1 MTARLTP
8 EREWW
13 TAEEI
18 AAAALPDLPATR
30 QGVDAVIK
38 RSGWRGNPAFA
49 RRRDG
54 RGGGWEYSWRLFPS
68 RAQRKLLS
76 EVSAPVAAARP
87 SRDDAWQW
95 FDALPQSIKDK
106 AQARLLIIQKV
117 EALEPA
123 LGRHMA
129 IVNVARLDGIATR
142 TIWNWMAMIEGVRS
156 DDRLPYLAPRHR
168 AASEEKRRAAVKDC
182 DPEFFDQIKADY
194 LRNEAPPFTDCYR
207 RALRVAKAKGWGTL
221 PERTMRRRLDAA
233 VSTAVQVLARQGVDA
248 LKRMYPVQVRD
259 KTCLGAMEAVN
270 ADFHKFDVF
279 VKWPAPKGEP
289 EQVIRPQ
296 MVAFQDIYSGR
307 ILSWR
312 LDVTPNSTAVLLC
325 AGDMI
330 NEWGIP
336 EHVLLDNGREFAAK
350 AITGGASTRYRFKV
364 REEDIPGLFTALDCK
379 IHWATPYSGQSKP
392 IERAFRDMCSSISK
406 DPRFAG
412 AYTGNR
418 PDAKPENYGSKAI
431 PLEDFLKVLA
441 EGIEEHNTRQG
452 RRSEVAFGRSFAEV
466 FAESYA
472 TRPIKKA
479 TEAQKR
485 WWLLAADRVRADANT
500 GAVWFQGNEFWA
512 EWMHRI
518 VGERVVIRF
527 DPAAFWDG
535 VHVYS
540 EGNAYLG
547 HAPVRQKVGFF
558 DMDEARAH
566 SRARGAWIK
575 AERAAMEAQ
584 RRLTATEIGRT
595 LDDLAAAAEPSP
607 PMTDA
612 KVVRPTFGKRG
623 SLSLP
628 EAAFAARRGQP
639 TEDRDGIA
647 SEQAAIVADLT
658 ARMGRGQPAEE
669 APRDRYL
676 RALDLEGR
684 IERGQAVTPD
694 QQRWLSVYQHTAE
707 YQAEA
712 QMKRDFGDAYFG

>member
-8 EREWW
+8 AREWW

-18 AAAALPDLPATR
+18 ALAALPDLPATKR
-30 QGVDAVIK
+30 GVNLQAE
-38 RSGWRGNPAFA
+38 RCNWRAQPGFA
-49 RRRDG
+49 RRREG

-76 EVSAPVAAARP
+76 DFAAPVVADRP
-87 SRDDAWQW
+87 SRDDAWAW
-95 FDALPQSIKDK
+95 FDGLPQTVKDK
-106 AQARLLIIQKV
+106 AQARLLIVQKA

-142 TIWNWMAMIEGVRS
+142 TIWNWMAMIEGVRA

-168 AASEEKRRAAVKDC
+168 AAPEGQRRSVVKDC
-182 DPEFFDQIKADY
+182 DPDFFDQIKADY
-194 LRNEAPPFTDCYR
+194 LRNEGPPFTDCYR
-207 RALRVAKAKGWGTL
+207 RALRVAKAKGWATL

-233 VSTAVQVLARQGVDA
+233 VSEAVQVLAREGVDA
-248 LKRMYPVQVRD
+248 LKRMYPAQVRD

-289 EQVIRPQ
+289 EQIIRPQ

-350 AITGGASTRYRFKV
+350 AITGGASTRFRFKV

-431 PLEDFLKVLA
+431 PLDDFLTVLA

-472 TRPIKKA
+472 TRPIRKA
-479 TEAQKR
+479 TEGQKR
-485 WWLLAADRVRADANT
+485 LWLLAADRVRADANT

-518 VGERVVIRF
+518 IGERVVIRF

-535 VHVYS
+535 VHIYS

-566 SRARGAWIK
+566 SRARAGWIK
-575 AERAAMEAQ
+575 AERAALEAQ

-595 LDDLAAAAEPSP
+595 LDELAADAEEPAP
-607 PMTDA
+607 LPEA

-623 SLSLP
+623 AVRMP
-628 EAAFAARRGQP
+628 EAAQAARRNQP
-639 TEDRDGIA
+639 AEDQSEIA
-647 SEQAAIVADLT
+647 AEQAVIVADLST
-658 ARMGRGQPAEE
+658 RKNRGAQSEDT
-669 APRDRYL
+669 PRDRYL
-676 RALDLEGR
+676 RALDLEDRMG
-684 IERGQAVTPD
+684 RGQAVTPE
-694 QQRWLSVYQHTAE
+694 QERWLSVYQHTAE

-712 QMKRDFGDAYFG
+712 QMRRDFGDAYLG

>member
-1 MTARLTP
+1 MSVRLTP
-8 EREWW
+8 DREWW

-18 AAAALPDLPATR
+18 AAAALPDLPNTR

-38 RSGWRGNPAFA
+38 RNNWRSQPGHA
-49 RRRDG
+49 RRREG

-76 EVSAPVAAARP
+76 ERSSAVAAERP
-87 SRDDAWQW
+87 SRDEAWTW
-95 FDALPQSIKDK
+95 FDALPQPVKDK
-106 AQARLLIIQKV
+106 AQARLLIVQKC

-142 TIWNWMAMIEGVRS
+142 TIWNWMGMIEGVRS

-168 AASEEKRRAAVKDC
+168 AAPEERRRAAVKDC
-182 DPEFFDQIKADY
+182 DPDFFDQIKADY

-207 RALRVAKAKGWGTL
+207 RALRVAKAKGWATL

-259 KTCLGAMEAVN
+259 KTCLGALEAVN

-289 EQVIRPQ
+289 EQIIRPQ

-312 LDVTPNSTAVLLC
+312 LDVSPNSTAVLLA

-330 NEWGIP
+330 SEWGIP

-364 REEDIPGLFTALDCK
+364 REEDIPGLFTALDCT

-392 IERAFRDMCSSISK
+392 IERAFRDMCASISK

-431 PLEDFLKVLA
+431 ALEDFLTVLA

-452 RRSEVAFGRSFAEV
+452 RRSEVAYGRSFAEV

-472 TRPIKKA
+472 TRPIRKA
-479 TEAQKR
+479 TETQRR

-512 EWMHRI
+512 DWMHKI
-518 VGERVVIRF
+518 QGERVIIRF

-566 SRARGAWIK
+566 ARARGAWIK
-575 AERAAMEAQ
+575 AERAALEAQ

-595 LDDLAAAAEPSP
+595 LDDLAADAEDDVPSFE
-607 PMTDA
+607 A

-623 SLSLP
+623 GVTPP
-628 EAAFAARRGQP
+628 EAAIAERRKQP
-639 TEDRDGIA
+639 TPDRAAIA
-647 SEQAAIVADLT
+647 AEQAVIVADLS
-658 ARMGRGQPAEE
+658 ARMKREE
-669 APRDRYL
+669 VTEETPRERYL
-676 RALDLEGR
+676 RAVDLEAR
-684 IERGQAVTPD
+684 IQRGQGATPE

-707 YQAEA
+707 YKAEA
-712 QMKRDFGDAYFG
+712 QMHRDFGDAYLG